1 MALSTNYDSAT
12 TYHSG
17 FVKETL
23 PSMNY
28 NVNSADMQT
37 VLMDA
42 DLFFY
47 RFYRRVY
54 RTSLINARRYYEC
67 FCDFVNKNRLC
78 RNQEQVA

>member
-42 DLFFY
+42 DLFFTGFTAGFTELAWLM
-47 RFYRRVY
+47 RGV
-54 RTSLINARRYYEC
+54 TMNA
-67 FCDFVNKNRLC
+67 FAIL
-78 RNQEQVA
+78 